1 MARGIG
7 HPDREV
13 LMGPSFLSMCCVPGS
28 GLNTAHRRPHAI
40 LTYYGNFKLK
50 RGEHRPRDTRC
61 PQPSTCT
68 GEWLHCW
75 PSSRTPA
82 ARQYGALLSDS
93 RGQSLV
99 TPQMGQRTLETCLSS
114 LRLCFLAYRWGTS
127 LTSWGCC
134 QDQRQR
140 ERVDSE
146 GSFFFPAAS
155 SSWVCWS
162 PQEIR
167 RKRRVLATGLKGP
180 DSEAREGLSHGL
192 AAR

>member
-1 MARGIG
+1 MASGIG

-13 LMGPSFLSMCCVPGS
+13 LMGPSFLCTCCVPGS

-68 GEWLHCW
+68 GKWLQCW

-82 ARQYGALLSDS
+82 AWQYGALLSDS

-99 TPQMGQRTLETCLSS
+99 TPRMGQRTLETCLAS
-114 LRLCFLAYRWGTS
+114 LHLPTGGAHPRPLGGAART
-127 LTSWGCC
+127 T
-134 QDQRQR
+134 
-140 ERVDSE
+140 DSV
-146 GSFFFPAAS
+146 SV
-155 SSWVCWS
+155 WTL
-162 PQEIR
+162 
-167 RKRRVLATGLKGP
+167 RVLFLPCGIFFLGLLVPSGDQEEKE
-180 DSEAREGLSHGL
+180 SLCHGIWWL
-192 AAR
+192 KRAGFRGSGRV

>member
-68 GEWLHCW
+68 GEWLQCS

-99 TPQMGQRTLETCLSS
+99 TPQMGQRTLETCLAS

-127 LTSWGCC
+127 LTSWG
-134 QDQRQR
+134 
-140 ERVDSE
+140 
-146 GSFFFPAAS
+146 
-155 SSWVCWS
+155 
-162 PQEIR
+162 
-167 RKRRVLATGLKGP
+167 
-180 DSEAREGLSHGL
+180 
-192 AAR
+192 AARTRDSVSVWTPRGPFSSLQHLLPGSVGPLRRSGGKGESLPRDLVA